1 MKQSNSQ
8 GSGQNRY
15 DGPSIDTLDGE
26 LNPQLEIRRVPR
38 PGFKMQP
45 MAQYGVPSDDLT
57 IEEVK
62 SIFRR
67 YRRLIGSCIVFF
79 LLLATFYCIIAKRR
93 YASVGQLEIAKT
105 ELSALD
111 SLGNATGG
119 PVAAGASDAVDFA
132 LTQPTQVDIL
142 ESDTLALQV
151 IRELDLEATDDY
163 FAKKEGS
170 GGPELPSWLGFLGSP
185 IEPLSVPL
193 ADAPNRRAKALKIFA
208 KRLKVKPVSGS
219 RLIDVTYYSPD
230 PKLAAAV
237 VNHLMTDYSDF
248 EFEARLNNTNRAE
261 KWISTQLQD
270 LKQKTEDLQNNAIR
284 LQRETGLFGQD
295 ESHNIVTARL
305 DALNVEATSA
315 ETNRIL
321 KEAIYNEVKTGDPE
335 LITGLNG
342 NSLNGM
348 TALNQNSLTLLASL
362 RLQEETLRPQ
372 IADYSSRY
380 LPNHPKL
387 VQLRAQLDDVEK
399 AISQETKRIAARA
412 KSDYDIALATEVE
425 AKKKLEAQ
433 KAEALQLND
442 KNTAY
447 ALAKQEA
454 DNSAALYSNLL
465 GKLRQTN
472 ILEGLKASNVVI
484 VDPGRVPSSND
495 PAKPNIL
502 LIYALAVAAGLVT
515 GILLTLWLYQRM
527 LRFQSI
533 SEVSRDPYMY
543 VAGCLPERVPEK
555 VSLWRRT
562 KKLIG
567 FPVKPISSGGSGQEF
582 LDRNPLYVDGILALR
597 TSILFP
603 GMGHVPQVIM
613 TTNTAPQEGET
624 IVGRNLASAL
634 SNTGANT
641 LYVDADLRRGSF
653 GVGGGSTAKLST
665 LLAPD
670 GQFRDEPVIE
680 SEPGYSRNH
689 AGSTNS
695 WSAPDWLGSER
706 MRELIHKWRSEF
718 DYIVINVESPLPATE
733 AAIMATFAD
742 VLLLIVRPGVTTT
755 QAFKSIRKR
764 LAEALPLGSRMGVV
778 FDGVSEQATEFCDYF
793 GQTGTVGGTR

>member
-1 MKQSNSQ
+1 
-8 GSGQNRY
+8 
-15 DGPSIDTLDGE
+15 
-26 LNPQLEIRRVPR
+26 
-38 PGFKMQP
+38 MQP
-45 MAQYGVPSDDLT
+45 MAQYGATSDDLT

-79 LLLATFYCIIAKRR
+79 LLLATLYCLIAKRR
-93 YASVGQLEIAKT
+93 YESVGQLEIAKT

-111 SLGNATGG
+111 SLGNSTGG
-119 PVAAGASDAVDFA
+119 PVPAGASDAVDFA
-132 LTQPTQVDIL
+132 LTQPTEVDIL
-142 ESDTLALQV
+142 ESETLALQV
-151 IRELDLEATDDY
+151 IRELDLEDTDDY
-163 FAKKEGS
+163 FKKKDDS
-170 GGPELPSWLGFLGSP
+170 GPALPSWLGFLAQP
-185 IEPLSVPL
+185 LEPLSVPL

-219 RLIDVTYYSPD
+219 RLISVTYYSPD

-270 LKQKTEDLQNNAIR
+270 LKQKTEELQNNAIR
-284 LQRETGLFGQD
+284 LQRETGLFGED
-295 ESHNIVTARL
+295 ESHNIITARL
-305 DALNVEATSA
+305 DALNVEATAA

-321 KEAIYNEVKTGDPE
+321 KEAIYNQVKTGDPE

-342 NSLNGM
+342 NSLNGT
-348 TALNQNSLTLLASL
+348 TALNQNSLTLLSSL

-372 IADYSSRY
+372 VADYASRY

-387 VQLRAQLDDVEK
+387 IQLRAQLDDVEK
-399 AISQETKRIAARA
+399 AINQETKRIRDRA
-412 KSDYDIALATEVE
+412 KSDYEIALATEVE
-425 AKKKLEAQ
+425 SKRKLEAQ

-454 DNSAALYSNLL
+454 DNSAGLYANLL
-465 GKLRQTN
+465 GKLKQTN

-484 VDPGRVPSSND
+484 VDPGRVASSYD
-495 PAKPNIL
+495 PAKPNL
-502 LIYALAVAAGLVT
+502 PLIYAIALGAGLIV

-533 SEVSRDPYMY
+533 GEVSRDPYMY
-543 VAGCLPERVPEK
+543 IAGCLPERVPEK
-555 VSLWRRT
+555 KNLWRST
-562 KKLIG
+562 KKFIG
-567 FPVKPISSGGSGQEF
+567 WPVKPISGGGGQEF
-582 LDRNPLYVDGILALR
+582 FDRNPLYVDGMLALR

-603 GMGHVPQVIM
+603 GMGNVPQVIM

-653 GVGGGSTAKLST
+653 DAGGTSVAKLST
-665 LLAPD
+665 LLTSE
-670 GQFRDEPVIE
+670 GQSASVPPAE
-680 SEPGYSRNH
+680 SNGYSHH
-689 AGSTNS
+689 AASAA
-695 WSAPDWLGSER
+695 SAPDLLGSDR
-706 MRELIHKWRSEF
+706 MRQLIHKWRGEF

-778 FDGVSEQATEFCDYF
+778 FDGVPEQATEFCDYF
-793 GQTGTVGGTR
+793 GETSTVGGTR

>member
-8 GSGQNRY
+8 GPGQGRY
-15 DGPSIDTLDGE
+15 DSPSIDAVDGE
-26 LNPQLEIRRVPR
+26 LKSQLDIRRVAR

-45 MAQYGVPSDDLT
+45 MAQYGAPADDLT

-62 SIFRR
+62 NIFKRF
-67 YRRLIGSCIVFF
+67 RRLIGSCIVFF
-79 LLLATFYCIIAKRR
+79 LVLTTFYCIIAKRR
-93 YASVGQLEIAKT
+93 YESVGQLEIEKT
-105 ELSALD
+105 EVSALD

-119 PVAAGASDAVDFA
+119 PVGAAMSDAVDFA
-132 LTQPTQVDIL
+132 LIQPTQVAIL

-163 FAKKEGS
+163 FAKKED
-170 GGPELPSWLGFLGSP
+170 GGGTALPSWLGFLAQP
-185 IEPLSVPL
+185 LEPLSVPL

-208 KRLKVKPVSGS
+208 KRLKIKPIAGT
-219 RLIDVTYYSPD
+219 RLISVTYYNPD

-237 VNHLMTDYSDF
+237 VNHLMNDYSDF

-261 KWISTQLQD
+261 KWISTQLQE
-270 LKQKTEDLQNNAIR
+270 LKQNTENLQNNAIR

-295 ESHNIVTARL
+295 ESHNIITARL
-305 DALNVEATSA
+305 DALNVEATAA

-342 NSLNGM
+342 NSLNGS
-348 TALNQNSLTLLASL
+348 TGLNQNSLTLLASL

-372 IADYSSRY
+372 VADYASRY

-399 AISQETKRIAARA
+399 AIKQETTRIRDRA
-412 KSDYDIALATEVE
+412 KSDYDIALATEVDS
-425 AKKKLEAQ
+425 KRKLEAQ

-454 DNSAALYSNLL
+454 DNSAALYSGLL
-465 GKLRQTN
+465 GKLKQTN

-484 VDPGRVPSSND
+484 VDPGRVPSSYD
-495 PAKPNIL
+495 PAKPNLL
-502 LIYALAVAAGLVT
+502 LIYALGMAAGLVV
-515 GILLTLWLYQRM
+515 GILLTLWFYQRM

-543 VAGCLPERVPEK
+543 VAGCLPERIPEK
-555 VSLWRRT
+555 VSLWRKT
-562 KKLIG
+562 KKFLG
-567 FPVKPISSGGSGQEF
+567 FPVKPISVGSGGQEF

-613 TTNTAPQEGET
+613 TTNTAPHEGET

-653 GVGGGSTAKLST
+653 GVGGGSEAKLST
-665 LLAPD
+665 LLASD
-670 GQFRDEPVIE
+670 GQAGDVPEMNHNSSY
-680 SEPGYSRNH
+680 SEAH
-689 AGSTNS
+689 AKPSAA

-706 MRELIHKWRSEF
+706 MRELIHKWRGEF

-755 QAFKSIRKR
+755 QVFKSIRRR

-793 GQTGTVGGTR
+793 GQTSTVGGTR